1 MDTDKTTYL
10 RKIPARRSDS
20 NKGTYGKILVAAGS
34 EGMCGAAYLAGL
46 AAYRSGAGLVRIL
59 TPESNRLIV
68 QSLLPEAIFT
78 GYDTDSNVQVLSE
91 ANVSWADILV
101 LGPGLGT
108 EALSVTLVRELLQAI
123 ALRCDIAVEEN
134 GVLRSEAEGAE
145 EDTEKRL
152 MSETSAPSG
161 EKSKNSLPSER
172 TESSEKARSKWARKF
187 PLLLIDADGLNILSA
202 RPELM
207 QLVDQIAR
215 QIPVV
220 VTPHP
225 MEMARL
231 SAASLQEIL
240 QCPAH
245 AAEALA
251 AAHGTITVMKGSETI
266 VLDADGHAFQNLE
279 ASPALSKGGSGDV
292 LSGAIAG
299 VYAVLRADRI
309 DALNEASA
317 EEQRTRWRRMAFD
330 ATVTGVLLHAEAGR
344 QAANI
349 HGTHGVLARETA
361 DMLGIVMQR

>member
-59 TPESNRLIV
+59 TPASNRLIV

-123 ALRCDIAVEEN
+123 AAQCDA
-134 GVLRSEAEGAE
+134 S
-145 EDTEKRL
+145 
-152 MSETSAPSG
+152 
-161 EKSKNSLPSER
+161 
-172 TESSEKARSKWARKF
+172 RSKWTRKF

-202 RPELM
+202 RPEQM
-207 QLVDQIAR
+207 QLIDQIAL

-251 AAHGTITVMKGSETI
+251 EAHGTITVMKGSETI

-299 VYAVLRADRI
+299 VYAVLRADGI

-344 QAANI
+344 QAAEI

-361 DMLGIVMQR
+361 DMLGIVMHA

>member
-10 RKIPARRSDS
+10 KKIPARRSDS

-59 TPESNRLIV
+59 TPASNRLIV

-78 GYDTDSNVQVLSE
+78 GYDSDSNFRVLSE
-91 ANVSWADILV
+91 SNVSWADILV

-123 ALRCDIAVEEN
+123 AAQCDA
-134 GVLRSEAEGAE
+134 
-145 EDTEKRL
+145 
-152 MSETSAPSG
+152 APS
-161 EKSKNSLPSER
+161 
-172 TESSEKARSKWARKF
+172 KWLGKF
-187 PLLLIDADGLNILSA
+187 PLLLIDADGLNILSV

-231 SAASLQEIL
+231 SAVSLQEIL

-309 DALNEASA
+309 DALNEVPP

-330 ATVTGVLLHAEAGR
+330 AAVTGVLLHAEAGR

-361 DMLGIVMQR
+361 DMLGIVMHA

>member
-59 TPESNRLIV
+59 TPASNRLIV

-78 GYDTDSNVQVLSE
+78 GYDSDSNFRVLSE

-123 ALRCDIAVEEN
+123 AAQCGLETAGNTVSSIKGEDAGGEQEN
-134 GVLRSEAEGAE
+134 RS
-145 EDTEKRL
+145 
-152 MSETSAPSG
+152 
-161 EKSKNSLPSER
+161 
-172 TESSEKARSKWARKF
+172 SSEQAASAEKEQARWLRKY

-207 QLVDQIAR
+207 QLVDQIAL

-251 AAHGTITVMKGSETI
+251 EAHGTITVMKGSETI

-309 DALNEASA
+309 DALDEASA

-330 ATVTGVLLHAEAGR
+330 AAVTGVLLHAEAGR

-361 DMLGIVMQR
+361 DMLGIVMQ

>member
-59 TPESNRLIV
+59 TPASNRLIV

-78 GYDTDSNVQVLSE
+78 GYDSDSNFRVLSE

-123 ALRCDIAVEEN
+123 AAQCDA
-134 GVLRSEAEGAE
+134 
-145 EDTEKRL
+145 
-152 MSETSAPSG
+152 APS
-161 EKSKNSLPSER
+161 
-172 TESSEKARSKWARKF
+172 KWLRKF

-231 SAASLQEIL
+231 SAVSLQEIL

-251 AAHGTITVMKGSETI
+251 EAHGTVTVMKGSETI

-309 DALNEASA
+309 DALNEVPP

-330 ATVTGVLLHAEAGR
+330 AAVTGVLLHAEAGR

>member
-10 RKIPARRSDS
+10 KKIPARRSDS

-59 TPESNRLIV
+59 TPASNRLIV

-78 GYDTDSNVQVLSE
+78 GYDSDSNFRVLPE

-123 ALRCDIAVEEN
+123 AAQCDA
-134 GVLRSEAEGAE
+134 
-145 EDTEKRL
+145 
-152 MSETSAPSG
+152 APS
-161 EKSKNSLPSER
+161 
-172 TESSEKARSKWARKF
+172 KWLRKF

-231 SAASLQEIL
+231 SAVSLQEIL

-309 DALNEASA
+309 DALNEVPP

-330 ATVTGVLLHAEAGR
+330 AAVTGVLLHAEAGR

-361 DMLGIVMQR
+361 DMLGIVMHA

>member
-1 MDTDKTTYL
+1 M
-10 RKIPARRSDS
+10 
-20 NKGTYGKILVAAGS
+20 
-34 EGMCGAAYLAGL
+34 E
-46 AAYRSGAGLVRIL
+46 
-59 TPESNRLIV
+59 
-68 QSLLPEAIFT
+68 
-78 GYDTDSNVQVLSE
+78 
-91 ANVSWADILV
+91 
-101 LGPGLGT
+101 
-108 EALSVTLVRELLQAI
+108 
-123 ALRCDIAVEEN
+123 
-134 GVLRSEAEGAE
+134 
-145 EDTEKRL
+145 
-152 MSETSAPSG
+152 
-161 EKSKNSLPSER
+161 
-172 TESSEKARSKWARKF
+172 SKWTRKF

-207 QLVDQIAR
+207 QLVDQIAL

-309 DALNEASA
+309 DALNEVPP

-330 ATVTGVLLHAEAGR
+330 AAVTGVLLHAEAGR
-344 QAANI
+344 QAADI

>member
-59 TPESNRLIV
+59 TPETNRLIV

-78 GYDTDSNVQVLSE
+78 GYDSDSNFRVLSE

-123 ALRCDIAVEEN
+123 AAQCDA
-134 GVLRSEAEGAE
+134 
-145 EDTEKRL
+145 
-152 MSETSAPSG
+152 APS
-161 EKSKNSLPSER
+161 
-172 TESSEKARSKWARKF
+172 KWLRKY

-207 QLVDQIAR
+207 QLVDQIAL

-251 AAHGTITVMKGSETI
+251 EAHGTITVMKGSETI

-299 VYAVLRADRI
+299 VYAVLRADWI
-309 DALNEASA
+309 DALNEAPP

-330 ATVTGVLLHAEAGR
+330 AAVTGVLLHAEAGR
-344 QAANI
+344 QAAEI

-361 DMLGIVMQR
+361 DMLGIVMHA

>member
-59 TPESNRLIV
+59 TPASNRLIV

-78 GYDTDSNVQVLSE
+78 GYDSDSNFRVLSE

-123 ALRCDIAVEEN
+123 AAQCDA
-134 GVLRSEAEGAE
+134 
-145 EDTEKRL
+145 
-152 MSETSAPSG
+152 APS
-161 EKSKNSLPSER
+161 
-172 TESSEKARSKWARKF
+172 KWLRKY

-207 QLVDQIAR
+207 QLVDQIAL

-251 AAHGTITVMKGSETI
+251 EAHGTITVMKGSETI

-299 VYAVLRADRI
+299 VYAVLRADWI
-309 DALNEASA
+309 DALNEVPP
-317 EEQRTRWRRMAFD
+317 EEQHTRWRRMAFD
-330 ATVTGVLLHAEAGR
+330 AAVTGVLLHAEAGR

-361 DMLGIVMQR
+361 DMLGIVMHA

>member
-10 RKIPARRSDS
+10 KKIPARRSDS

-59 TPESNRLIV
+59 TPASNRLIV

-78 GYDTDSNVQVLSE
+78 GYDSDSNFRVLSE

-108 EALSVTLVRELLQAI
+108 DALSVTLVRELLQAI
-123 ALRCDIAVEEN
+123 AAQCDA
-134 GVLRSEAEGAE
+134 
-145 EDTEKRL
+145 
-152 MSETSAPSG
+152 APS
-161 EKSKNSLPSER
+161 
-172 TESSEKARSKWARKF
+172 KWLRKF

-231 SAASLQEIL
+231 SAVSLQEIL

-251 AAHGTITVMKGSETI
+251 AAHGTVTVMKGSETI

-309 DALNEASA
+309 DALNEVPP

-330 ATVTGVLLHAEAGR
+330 AAVTGVLLHAEAGR

-361 DMLGIVMQR
+361 DMLGIVMHA

>member
-59 TPESNRLIV
+59 TPEANRLIV

-78 GYDTDSNVQVLSE
+78 GYDSDSNFRVLSE

-123 ALRCDIAVEEN
+123 AAMEGNDGL
-134 GVLRSEAEGAE
+134 LSEAEGAE
-145 EDTEKRL
+145 EDTEKSPE
-152 MSETSAPSG
+152 SEDSAPSA
-161 EKSKNSLPSER
+161 KNSLASEHP
-172 TESSEKARSKWARKF
+172 ESSGKERSKWLRKF

-202 RPELM
+202 HPELM
-207 QLVDQIAR
+207 QLVDHIAAR
-215 QIPVV
+215 IPVV

-251 AAHGTITVMKGSETI
+251 EAHGTITVMKGSETI
-266 VLDADGHAFQNLE
+266 VMDADGHAFQNPE

-292 LSGAIAG
+292 LSGTIAG

-309 DALNEASA
+309 DALNEATS
-317 EEQRTRWRRMAFD
+317 EEQRVLWRKMAFD

-344 QAANI
+344 QAARI
-349 HGTHGVLARETA
+349 HGNHGVLARETA
-361 DMLGIVMQR
+361 DMLGIVMQK

>member
-59 TPESNRLIV
+59 TPASNRLIV

-78 GYDTDSNVQVLSE
+78 GYDSDSNFRVLSE

-123 ALRCDIAVEEN
+123 AAQCDA
-134 GVLRSEAEGAE
+134 
-145 EDTEKRL
+145 
-152 MSETSAPSG
+152 APS
-161 EKSKNSLPSER
+161 
-172 TESSEKARSKWARKF
+172 KWLRKY

-207 QLVDQIAR
+207 QLVDQIAL

-251 AAHGTITVMKGSETI
+251 AAHGTVTVMKGSETI

-299 VYAVLRADRI
+299 VYAVLRADGI
-309 DALNEASA
+309 DTLNEASA

-330 ATVTGVLLHAEAGR
+330 AAVTGVLLHAEAGR
-344 QAANI
+344 QATEI

-361 DMLGIVMQR
+361 DMLGIVMHA

>member
-59 TPESNRLIV
+59 TPASNRLIV

-123 ALRCDIAVEEN
+123 AAQCDA
-134 GVLRSEAEGAE
+134 S
-145 EDTEKRL
+145 
-152 MSETSAPSG
+152 
-161 EKSKNSLPSER
+161 
-172 TESSEKARSKWARKF
+172 RSKWTRKF

-207 QLVDQIAR
+207 QLIDQIAL

-251 AAHGTITVMKGSETI
+251 EAHGTITVMKGSETI

-309 DALNEASA
+309 DALNEVPP
-317 EEQRTRWRRMAFD
+317 EEQHTRWRRMAFD
-330 ATVTGVLLHAEAGR
+330 AAVTGVLLHAEAGR

>member
-78 GYDTDSNVQVLSE
+78 GYDTDSNIQVLSE
-91 ANVSWADILV
+91 ANVSWADIIV

-123 ALRCDIAVEEN
+123 AAQCDA
-134 GVLRSEAEGAE
+134 
-145 EDTEKRL
+145 
-152 MSETSAPSG
+152 APS
-161 EKSKNSLPSER
+161 
-172 TESSEKARSKWARKF
+172 KWLRKF

-207 QLVDQIAR
+207 QLVDQIAL

-309 DALNEASA
+309 DALCEATP

-330 ATVTGVLLHAEAGR
+330 AAVTGVLLHAEAGR

-361 DMLGIVMQR
+361 DMLGIVMHA

>member
-59 TPESNRLIV
+59 TPASNRLIV

-78 GYDTDSNVQVLSE
+78 GYDSDSNFRVLSE

-123 ALRCDIAVEEN
+123 AAQCDA
-134 GVLRSEAEGAE
+134 
-145 EDTEKRL
+145 
-152 MSETSAPSG
+152 APS
-161 EKSKNSLPSER
+161 
-172 TESSEKARSKWARKF
+172 KWLRKY

-207 QLVDQIAR
+207 QLVDQIAL

-251 AAHGTITVMKGSETI
+251 EAHGTITVMKGSETI

-309 DALNEASA
+309 DALCEAPP
-317 EEQRTRWRRMAFD
+317 EEQCTRWRRMAFD
-330 ATVTGVLLHAEAGR
+330 AAVTGVLLHAEAGR

-361 DMLGIVMQR
+361 DMLGIVMHA

>member
-1 MDTDKTTYL
+1 METDKTTYL

-59 TPESNRLIV
+59 TPQSNRLIV

-78 GYDTDSNVQVLSE
+78 GYDTDSNFRVLSE
-91 ANVSWADILV
+91 ANVSWADIIV
-101 LGPGLGT
+101 LGPGLGI

-123 ALRCDIAVEEN
+123 AAECDIV
-134 GVLRSEAEGAE
+134 
-145 EDTEKRL
+145 T
-152 MSETSAPSG
+152 
-161 EKSKNSLPSER
+161 
-172 TESSEKARSKWARKF
+172 SKWLRKC

-207 QLVDQIAR
+207 QLVDHIAAR
-215 QIPVV
+215 IPVV

-251 AAHGTITVMKGSETI
+251 EAHGTVTVMKGSETI

-299 VYAVLRADRI
+299 VYAVLRAERI
-309 DALNEASA
+309 DALNEATA
-317 EEQRTRWRRMAFD
+317 EERCMLWRRMAFD

-344 QAANI
+344 QAAKI

-361 DMLGIVMQR
+361 DMLGLLMQTSS

>member
-1 MDTDKTTYL
+1 METDKTTYL

-20 NKGTYGKILVAAGS
+20 NKGTYGKLLVAAGS

-59 TPESNRLIV
+59 TPQSNRLIV

-78 GYDTDSNVQVLSE
+78 GYDADSDFHALSE
-91 ANVSWADILV
+91 ANVSWADIIV

-108 EALSVTLVRELLQAI
+108 EALSVTLVRELLHAI
-123 ALRCDIAVEEN
+123 AAQCDIV
-134 GVLRSEAEGAE
+134 
-145 EDTEKRL
+145 T
-152 MSETSAPSG
+152 
-161 EKSKNSLPSER
+161 
-172 TESSEKARSKWARKF
+172 SKWLRKF

-207 QLVDQIAR
+207 QLVDHIAAR
-215 QIPVV
+215 IPVV

-231 SAASLQEIL
+231 SATSLQEIL

-251 AAHGTITVMKGSETI
+251 EAHGTVTVMKGSETI

-309 DALNEASA
+309 DALNEATA
-317 EEQRTRWRRMAFD
+317 EEQRTLWRRMAFD

-344 QAANI
+344 QAAKI

-361 DMLGIVMQR
+361 DMLGIVMQK

>member
-10 RKIPARRSDS
+10 KKIPARRSDS

-59 TPESNRLIV
+59 TPASNRLIV

-78 GYDTDSNVQVLSE
+78 GYDSDSNFRVLSE

-123 ALRCDIAVEEN
+123 AAQCDAV
-134 GVLRSEAEGAE
+134 
-145 EDTEKRL
+145 
-152 MSETSAPSG
+152 P
-161 EKSKNSLPSER
+161 
-172 TESSEKARSKWARKF
+172 SKWLRKF

-231 SAASLQEIL
+231 SAVSLQEIL

-251 AAHGTITVMKGSETI
+251 AAHGTVTVMKGSETI

-299 VYAVLRADRI
+299 IYAVLRADRI
-309 DALNEASA
+309 DALNEVPP

-330 ATVTGVLLHAEAGR
+330 AAVTGVLLHAEAGR

-361 DMLGIVMQR
+361 DMLGIVMHA

>member
-1 MDTDKTTYL
+1 METDKTTYL

-59 TPESNRLIV
+59 TPQSNRLIV

-78 GYDTDSNVQVLSE
+78 GYDTDSNFQHLSE
-91 ANVSWADILV
+91 ANVSWADIIV

-123 ALRCDIAVEEN
+123 AVECDA
-134 GVLRSEAEGAE
+134 
-145 EDTEKRL
+145 
-152 MSETSAPSG
+152 APS
-161 EKSKNSLPSER
+161 
-172 TESSEKARSKWARKF
+172 KWLRKF
-187 PLLLIDADGLNILSA
+187 PMLLIDADGLNILSA

-207 QLVDQIAR
+207 QLVDQIAL
-215 QIPVV
+215 QLPVV

-240 QCPAH
+240 QWPAH

-251 AAHGTITVMKGSETI
+251 EAHGTITVMKGSETI
-266 VLDADGHAFQNLE
+266 VLDADGHAFQNPE

-309 DALNEASA
+309 DALNEATA
-317 EEQRTRWRRMAFD
+317 EERRMLWRRMAFD

-344 QAANI
+344 QAAKI

-361 DMLGIVMQR
+361 DMLGLLMQTSR

>member
-46 AAYRSGAGLVRIL
+46 AAYRCGAGLVRIL
-59 TPESNRLIV
+59 TPEANRLIV

-78 GYDTDSNVQVLSE
+78 GYDSDSNFPVLSE

-123 ALRCDIAVEEN
+123 AAQCDEVTEVN
-134 GVLRSEAEGAE
+134 GVLLSAAEGAE
-145 EDTEKRL
+145 ENAEKSAE
-152 MSETSAPSG
+152 SEDSAPSA
-161 EKSKNSLPSER
+161 KNSLASEHP
-172 TESSEKARSKWARKF
+172 ESSGRERAKWLRKF
-187 PLLLIDADGLNILSA
+187 PMLLIDADGLNILSA

-207 QLVDQIAR
+207 QLVDQIAL

-251 AAHGTITVMKGSETI
+251 EAHGTITVMKGSETI

-309 DALNEASA
+309 DALNEAPP

-330 ATVTGVLLHAEAGR
+330 AAVTGVLLHAEAGR
-344 QAANI
+344 QAASC

-361 DMLGIVMQR
+361 DMLGIVMHA

>member
-59 TPESNRLIV
+59 TPETNRLIV

-78 GYDTDSNVQVLSE
+78 GYDSDSNFRVLSE

-108 EALSVTLVRELLQAI
+108 ETLSVTLVRALLQTI
-123 ALRCDIAVEEN
+123 AAECDA
-134 GVLRSEAEGAE
+134 S
-145 EDTEKRL
+145 
-152 MSETSAPSG
+152 
-161 EKSKNSLPSER
+161 
-172 TESSEKARSKWARKF
+172 RSKWARKF

-207 QLVDQIAR
+207 KLVDQIAL

-251 AAHGTITVMKGSETI
+251 EAHGTITVMKGSETI

-309 DALNEASA
+309 DALNEVPP
-317 EEQRTRWRRMAFD
+317 EEQHTRWRRMAFD
-330 ATVTGVLLHAEAGR
+330 AAVTGVLLHAEAGR
-344 QAANI
+344 QAADI

-361 DMLGIVMQR
+361 DMLGIVMHA

>member
-10 RKIPARRSDS
+10 RNIPARRSDS

-34 EGMCGAAYLAGL
+34 EGMCGAAYLAAL

-78 GYDTDSNVQVLSE
+78 GYDTDSNVQVLSD
-91 ANVSWADILV
+91 ANVSWADIIV

-123 ALRCDIAVEEN
+123 AAAC
-134 GVLRSEAEGAE
+134 GAE
-145 EDTEKRL
+145 AAGNTVSCTK
-152 MSETSAPSG
+152 G
-161 EKSKNSLPSER
+161 EAVGGNQADRP
-172 TESSEKARSKWARKF
+172 SSEQAEPAEKESASWLRKF

-207 QLVDQIAR
+207 QLVDQIALL
-215 QIPVV
+215 IPVV

-251 AAHGTITVMKGSETI
+251 EAHGTITVMKGSETI
-266 VLDADGHAFQNLE
+266 VLDADGHAFQNPE

-309 DALNEASA
+309 DALNEATA
-317 EEQRTRWRRMAFD
+317 EEQCMRWRRMAFD

-344 QAANI
+344 QAADI

>member
-10 RKIPARRSDS
+10 RMIPARRSDS

-59 TPESNRLIV
+59 TPASNRLIV

-78 GYDTDSNVQVLSE
+78 GYDSDSNFRVLSE

-123 ALRCDIAVEEN
+123 AAQCDA
-134 GVLRSEAEGAE
+134 AQ
-145 EDTEKRL
+145 
-152 MSETSAPSG
+152 
-161 EKSKNSLPSER
+161 
-172 TESSEKARSKWARKF
+172 SKWLRKY

-207 QLVDQIAR
+207 QLVDQIAL

-251 AAHGTITVMKGSETI
+251 EAHGTITVMKGSETI

-309 DALNEASA
+309 DALNEVSP

-330 ATVTGVLLHAEAGR
+330 AAVTGVLLHAEAGR
-344 QAANI
+344 QAADI

>member
-59 TPESNRLIV
+59 TPASNRLIV

-78 GYDTDSNVQVLSE
+78 GYDSDSNFRVLSE

-123 ALRCDIAVEEN
+123 AAQCDA
-134 GVLRSEAEGAE
+134 S
-145 EDTEKRL
+145 
-152 MSETSAPSG
+152 
-161 EKSKNSLPSER
+161 
-172 TESSEKARSKWARKF
+172 RSKWARKF

-207 QLVDQIAR
+207 QLVDQIAL

-251 AAHGTITVMKGSETI
+251 EAHGTITVMKGSETI

-309 DALNEASA
+309 DALNEAPP

-330 ATVTGVLLHAEAGR
+330 AAVTGVLLHAEAGR
-344 QAANI
+344 QAADI

-361 DMLGIVMQR
+361 DMLGIVMHA

>member
-1 MDTDKTTYL
+1 METDKTIYL

-34 EGMCGAAYLAGL
+34 EGMCGAAYLAAL

-59 TPESNRLIV
+59 TPQSNRLIV

-78 GYDTDSNVQVLSE
+78 GYDTDSNFRVLSE
-91 ANVSWADILV
+91 ANVSWADIIV

-123 ALRCDIAVEEN
+123 AAQCDVA
-134 GVLRSEAEGAE
+134 
-145 EDTEKRL
+145 T
-152 MSETSAPSG
+152 
-161 EKSKNSLPSER
+161 
-172 TESSEKARSKWARKF
+172 SKWLRKF
-187 PLLLIDADGLNILSA
+187 PMLLIDADGLNILSA

-207 QLVDQIAR
+207 QLVDHIAAR
-215 QIPVV
+215 IPVV

-231 SAASLQEIL
+231 SAASLEEIL

-251 AAHGTITVMKGSETI
+251 EAHGTVTVMKGSETI

-309 DALNEASA
+309 DALNEAPA

-344 QAANI
+344 QAAKI
-349 HGTHGVLARETA
+349 HGSHGVLARETA
-361 DMLGIVMQR
+361 DMLGLLMQTSR

>member
-1 MDTDKTTYL
+1 METDKTIYL
-10 RKIPARRSDS
+10 RKIPARRSNS

-34 EGMCGAAYLAGL
+34 EGMCGAAYLAAL

-59 TPESNRLIV
+59 TPQSNRLIV

-78 GYDTDSNVQVLSE
+78 GYDTDSNFRVLSE
-91 ANVSWADILV
+91 ANVSWADIIV

-108 EALSVTLVRELLQAI
+108 EALSVTVVRELLHAI
-123 ALRCDIAVEEN
+123 ATQCDA
-134 GVLRSEAEGAE
+134 
-145 EDTEKRL
+145 
-152 MSETSAPSG
+152 APS
-161 EKSKNSLPSER
+161 
-172 TESSEKARSKWARKF
+172 KWLRKY

-207 QLVDQIAR
+207 QLVDHIAS

-251 AAHGTITVMKGSETI
+251 EAHGTITVMKGSETI
-266 VLDADGHAFQNLE
+266 ILDADGHAFQNPE

-292 LSGAIAG
+292 LSGTIAG

-309 DALNEASA
+309 DALNEATA
-317 EEQRTRWRRMAFD
+317 EEQWTLWRKMAFD
-330 ATVTGVLLHAEAGR
+330 ATVTGVLVHAEAGR
-344 QAANI
+344 QAAKI

-361 DMLGIVMQR
+361 DMLGIVMQK

>member
-59 TPESNRLIV
+59 TPASNRLIV

-78 GYDTDSNVQVLSE
+78 GYDSDSNFRVLSE

-123 ALRCDIAVEEN
+123 AAQCDA
-134 GVLRSEAEGAE
+134 
-145 EDTEKRL
+145 
-152 MSETSAPSG
+152 APS
-161 EKSKNSLPSER
+161 
-172 TESSEKARSKWARKF
+172 KWLRKF

-231 SAASLQEIL
+231 SAVSLQEIL

-309 DALNEASA
+309 DALNEVPP

-330 ATVTGVLLHAEAGR
+330 AAITGVLLHAEAGR

-361 DMLGIVMQR
+361 DMLGIVMHA

>member
-20 NKGTYGKILVAAGS
+20 NKGSYGKILVAAGS

-59 TPESNRLIV
+59 TPASNRLIV

-78 GYDTDSNVQVLSE
+78 GYDSDSDFRALSE

-123 ALRCDIAVEEN
+123 AAQCDA
-134 GVLRSEAEGAE
+134 S
-145 EDTEKRL
+145 
-152 MSETSAPSG
+152 
-161 EKSKNSLPSER
+161 
-172 TESSEKARSKWARKF
+172 RSKWARKF

-207 QLVDQIAR
+207 QLVDQIAL

-309 DALNEASA
+309 DALNEAPP

-330 ATVTGVLLHAEAGR
+330 AAVTGVLLHAEAGR
-344 QAANI
+344 QAADI

>member
-59 TPESNRLIV
+59 TPASNRLIV

-78 GYDTDSNVQVLSE
+78 GYDSDSNFRVLSE

-123 ALRCDIAVEEN
+123 AAQCDA
-134 GVLRSEAEGAE
+134 S
-145 EDTEKRL
+145 
-152 MSETSAPSG
+152 
-161 EKSKNSLPSER
+161 
-172 TESSEKARSKWARKF
+172 RSKWTRKF

-207 QLVDQIAR
+207 QLVDQIAL

-309 DALNEASA
+309 DALNEAPP

-330 ATVTGVLLHAEAGR
+330 AAVTGVLLHAEAGR

>member
-20 NKGTYGKILVAAGS
+20 NKGTYGKLLVAAGS

-123 ALRCDIAVEEN
+123 AVQCDA
-134 GVLRSEAEGAE
+134 
-145 EDTEKRL
+145 
-152 MSETSAPSG
+152 
-161 EKSKNSLPSER
+161 
-172 TESSEKARSKWARKF
+172 ARSKWARKF

-207 QLVDQIAR
+207 QLVDQIAL

-240 QCPAH
+240 QCPAR
-245 AAEALA
+245 AAEALT

-266 VLDADGHAFQNLE
+266 VLDADGHAFQNPE

-309 DALNEASA
+309 DALNEAPP

-330 ATVTGVLLHAEAGR
+330 AAVTGVLLHAEAGR

>member
-1 MDTDKTTYL
+1 METDKTIYL

-59 TPESNRLIV
+59 TPQSNRLIV
-68 QSLLPEAIFT
+68 QSLLSEAIFT
-78 GYDTDSNVQVLSE
+78 GYDTDSDFHALSE
-91 ANVSWADILV
+91 ANVSWADIIV

-108 EALSVTLVRELLQAI
+108 EALSVTLVRALLQAI
-123 ALRCDIAVEEN
+123 AAQCDV
-134 GVLRSEAEGAE
+134 
-145 EDTEKRL
+145 
-152 MSETSAPSG
+152 APS
-161 EKSKNSLPSER
+161 
-172 TESSEKARSKWARKF
+172 KWLRKF

-202 RPELM
+202 CPELM
-207 QLVDQIAR
+207 QLVDHIAAR
-215 QIPVV
+215 IPVV

-251 AAHGTITVMKGSETI
+251 EAHGTVTVMKGSETI
-266 VLDADGHAFQNLE
+266 VLDADGHAFQNPE

-309 DALNEASA
+309 DALNEATA
-317 EEQRTRWRRMAFD
+317 EEQRMLWRRIAFD

-344 QAANI
+344 QAAKT

>member
-10 RKIPARRSDS
+10 KKIPARRSDS

-59 TPESNRLIV
+59 TPASNRLIV

-78 GYDTDSNVQVLSE
+78 GYDSDSNFRVLSE

-101 LGPGLGT
+101 LGPDLGT

-123 ALRCDIAVEEN
+123 AAQCDA
-134 GVLRSEAEGAE
+134 
-145 EDTEKRL
+145 
-152 MSETSAPSG
+152 APS
-161 EKSKNSLPSER
+161 
-172 TESSEKARSKWARKF
+172 KWLGKF
-187 PLLLIDADGLNILSA
+187 PLLLIDADGLNILSV

-231 SAASLQEIL
+231 SAVSLQEIL

-309 DALNEASA
+309 DALNEVPP

-330 ATVTGVLLHAEAGR
+330 AAVTGVLLHAEAGR

-361 DMLGIVMQR
+361 DMLGIVMHA

>member
-1 MDTDKTTYL
+1 METDKTIYL

-34 EGMCGAAYLAGL
+34 EGMCGAAYLAAL

-59 TPESNRLIV
+59 TPQSNRLIV

-78 GYDTDSNVQVLSE
+78 GYDTDSNFRVLSE
-91 ANVSWADILV
+91 ANVSWADIIV

-123 ALRCDIAVEEN
+123 AAQCDA
-134 GVLRSEAEGAE
+134 
-145 EDTEKRL
+145 
-152 MSETSAPSG
+152 APS
-161 EKSKNSLPSER
+161 
-172 TESSEKARSKWARKF
+172 KWLRKF
-187 PLLLIDADGLNILSA
+187 PMLLIDADGLNILSA

-207 QLVDQIAR
+207 QLVDHIAAR
-215 QIPVV
+215 IPVV

-251 AAHGTITVMKGSETI
+251 EAHGTITVMKGSETI
-266 VLDADGHAFQNLE
+266 VLDADGHAFQNPE

-309 DALNEASA
+309 DALNEATA
-317 EEQRTRWRRMAFD
+317 EERRMLWRRMAFD

-344 QAANI
+344 QAAKI

-361 DMLGIVMQR
+361 DILGIVMQTRR

>member
-10 RKIPARRSDS
+10 KKIPARRSDS

-59 TPESNRLIV
+59 TPASNRLIV

-78 GYDTDSNVQVLSE
+78 GYDSDSNFRVLSE

-123 ALRCDIAVEEN
+123 AAQCDA
-134 GVLRSEAEGAE
+134 
-145 EDTEKRL
+145 
-152 MSETSAPSG
+152 APS
-161 EKSKNSLPSER
+161 
-172 TESSEKARSKWARKF
+172 KWLRKF

-231 SAASLQEIL
+231 SAVSLQEIL

-309 DALNEASA
+309 DALNEVPP

-330 ATVTGVLLHAEAGR
+330 AAVTGVLLHAEAGR

-349 HGTHGVLARETA
+349 HGTHGILARETA
-361 DMLGIVMQR
+361 DMLGIVMHA

>member
-20 NKGTYGKILVAAGS
+20 NKGSYGKILVAAGS

-59 TPESNRLIV
+59 TPASNRLIV

-78 GYDTDSNVQVLSE
+78 GYDSDSNFRVLSE

-123 ALRCDIAVEEN
+123 AAQCDA
-134 GVLRSEAEGAE
+134 
-145 EDTEKRL
+145 
-152 MSETSAPSG
+152 APS
-161 EKSKNSLPSER
+161 
-172 TESSEKARSKWARKF
+172 KWLRKF

-207 QLVDQIAR
+207 QLVDQIAL

-266 VLDADGHAFQNLE
+266 VLDADGHVFQNLE

-330 ATVTGVLLHAEAGR
+330 AAVTGVLLHAEAGR
-344 QAANI
+344 QAADI

-361 DMLGIVMQR
+361 DMLGIVMHA

>member
-1 MDTDKTTYL
+1 METDKTIYL
-10 RKIPARRSDS
+10 RNIPARRNDS

-34 EGMCGAAYLAGL
+34 EGMCGAAYLAAL

-59 TPESNRLIV
+59 TPQSNRLIV

-78 GYDTDSNVQVLSE
+78 GYDKDSNFRVLSE
-91 ANVSWADILV
+91 ANVSWADIIV

-108 EALSVTLVRELLQAI
+108 EALSVTLVRELLHAI
-123 ALRCDIAVEEN
+123 AAQCDIA
-134 GVLRSEAEGAE
+134 GVLLSEAEGAE
-145 EDTEKRL
+145 EDTEKSPE
-152 MSETSAPSG
+152 SEDSAPSA
-161 EKSKNSLPSER
+161 KNSLASEHPEPSG
-172 TESSEKARSKWARKF
+172 KAPSKWTRKF

-207 QLVDQIAR
+207 QLVDHIAAR
-215 QIPVV
+215 IPVV

-251 AAHGTITVMKGSETI
+251 EAHGTVTVMKGSETI

-299 VYAVLRADRI
+299 IYAVLRADRI
-309 DALNEASA
+309 DALNEATA
-317 EEQRTRWRRMAFD
+317 EEQRALWRSMAFD

-344 QAANI
+344 QAAKI

-361 DMLGIVMQR
+361 DMLGLLMETPR

>member
-10 RKIPARRSDS
+10 KKIPARRSDS

-59 TPESNRLIV
+59 TPASNRLIV

-78 GYDTDSNVQVLSE
+78 GYDSDSNFRVLSE

-123 ALRCDIAVEEN
+123 AAQCDA
-134 GVLRSEAEGAE
+134 
-145 EDTEKRL
+145 T
-152 MSETSAPSG
+152 P
-161 EKSKNSLPSER
+161 
-172 TESSEKARSKWARKF
+172 SKWLGKF
-187 PLLLIDADGLNILSA
+187 PLLLIDADGLNILSV

-220 VTPHP
+220 VPPHP

-231 SAASLQEIL
+231 SAVSLQEIL

-309 DALNEASA
+309 DALNEVPP

-330 ATVTGVLLHAEAGR
+330 AAVTGVLLHAEAGR

-361 DMLGIVMQR
+361 DMLGIVMHA

>member
-59 TPESNRLIV
+59 TPASNRLIV

-123 ALRCDIAVEEN
+123 AAQCDA
-134 GVLRSEAEGAE
+134 S
-145 EDTEKRL
+145 
-152 MSETSAPSG
+152 
-161 EKSKNSLPSER
+161 
-172 TESSEKARSKWARKF
+172 RSKWTRKF

-207 QLVDQIAR
+207 QLIDQIAL

-251 AAHGTITVMKGSETI
+251 EAHGTITVMKGSETI

-299 VYAVLRADRI
+299 VYAVLRADGI

-317 EEQRTRWRRMAFD
+317 EEQRMRWRRMAFD

-344 QAANI
+344 QAAEI

-361 DMLGIVMQR
+361 DMLGIVMHA